1 MRMVPTID
9 SHGSCSRLDSFLE
22 LKIENER
29 LRRRLVDLR
38 PSASSYPPPPYISGA
53 AISNARGGGPDI
65 VFPTDPLQGITL
77 NVNPGSIYGSTGLSV
92 PRAYQSHY
100 FAGPPLKSSISN
112 AGVAPEEIS
121 PVNEHFVSYRSTSSA
136 PSGVGRSR
144 AREIDDAETSGN
156 DAPRKKKARKNTAPT
171 YAAVAEE
178 IPVVSSGSG
187 SAGNGA
193 SSKSGNAPQYV
204 CVTCGRTDSPEWRKG
219 PMGAKTLCNACGL
232 RWAKRNQKKKA
243 ESAAAAAADDDE
255 TAAPSKEAASKA
267 QENDESSTDKA

>member
-1 MRMVPTID
+1 M
-9 SHGSCSRLDSFLE
+9 
-22 LKIENER
+22 
-29 LRRRLVDLR
+29 VDLR

-65 VFPTDPLQGITL
+65 VFPSDPLQGITL

-100 FAGPPLKSSISN
+100 FAGPPLKSSNSN

-121 PVNEHFVSYRSTSSA
+121 PVNEHFASYRSSSSSA

-144 AREIDDAETSGN
+144 ARDVDDAETSGN
-156 DAPRKKKARKNTAPT
+156 DAPRKKKARKNTAPV
-171 YAAVAEE
+171 YAAAAEDV
-178 IPVVSSGSG
+178 PAVTVSSGANTST
-187 SAGNGA
+187 
-193 SSKSGNAPQYV
+193 SKSGNAPQYV

-243 ESAAAAAADDDE
+243 ESAAAAAAEDDE
-255 TAAPSKEAASKA
+255 SASAPKETASKA
-267 QENDESSTDKA
+267 QENDEPSTDKA